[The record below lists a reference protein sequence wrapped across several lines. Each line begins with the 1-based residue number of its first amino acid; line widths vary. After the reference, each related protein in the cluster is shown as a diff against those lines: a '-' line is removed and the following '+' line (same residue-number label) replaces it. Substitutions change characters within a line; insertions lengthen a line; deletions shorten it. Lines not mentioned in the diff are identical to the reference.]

1 MPALSFMNQK
11 GRNFASFRS
20 LTIMVIFSAAGLLC
34 YVTIHSLRK
43 RSINRRSRYVLMEKN
58 WNELNYNWSSARL
71 IQNSLMLLKL
81 PTAFIQYFVRQFI
94 VEISQQRA
102 SFLFSQCAKSVQNC
116 LILQFCEFLRKTFL
130 FNFRDFPK
138 KIGIKF

>member
-1 MPALSFMNQK
+1 MTKSKVYLRANFWEKIQIFSAKMRLLGEFQPSYFGCFIFYESK

-94 VEISQQRA
+94 VEISQQRD
-102 SFLFSQCAKSVQNC
+102 SFLF
-116 LILQFCEFLRKTFL
+116 FF
-130 FNFRDFPK
+130 
-138 KIGIKF
+138 